1 MAEPTHK
8 KLRVVKLLEIL
19 QQDTDSE
26 HPLGT
31 NSLLQRLADIGFA
44 ADRRTVARDIE
55 ILNAQGYEVMHVKDG
70 KQNANPPTK
79 HAGII
84 ALRALNPP
92 KANIIIN
99 GISIIIGPS

>member
-1 MAEPTHK
+1 MPEPTHK

-31 NSLLQRLADIGFA
+31 NSILQWLAKLGFT

-55 ILNAQGYEVMHVKDG
+55 G
-70 KQNANPPTK
+70 
-79 HAGII
+79 
-84 ALRALNPP
+84 
-92 KANIIIN
+92 
-99 GISIIIGPS
+99 S